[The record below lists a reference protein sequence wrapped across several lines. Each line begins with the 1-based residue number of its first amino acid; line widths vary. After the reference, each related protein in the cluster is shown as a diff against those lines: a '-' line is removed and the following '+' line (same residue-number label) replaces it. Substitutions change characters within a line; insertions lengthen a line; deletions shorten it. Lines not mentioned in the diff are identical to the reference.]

1 MYILTYKCYSLNIQK
16 GSVVMAV
23 DFKLIG
29 KRLQDKR
36 NDIKQTQ
43 EEWAEYLHVSVGYV
57 SNMERGTTK
66 ISLTTLVDI
75 SDFLGCDVSDLVSKV
90 STNGNTYL
98 SEELSQ
104 IINSLSNHEKNILL
118 SLLQTYK
125 KQN

>member
-1 MYILTYKCYSLNIQK
+1 
-16 GSVVMAV
+16 MAV

-29 KRLQDKR
+29 KRIQDKR
-36 NDIKQTQ
+36 KNIKKTQ
-43 EEWAEYLHVSVGYV
+43 EELAEYLNVSVGYV

-66 ISLTTLVDI
+66 ISLTTLVNI

-104 IINSLSNHEKNILL
+104 IVTI
-118 SLLQTYK
+118 Q
-125 KQN
+125 